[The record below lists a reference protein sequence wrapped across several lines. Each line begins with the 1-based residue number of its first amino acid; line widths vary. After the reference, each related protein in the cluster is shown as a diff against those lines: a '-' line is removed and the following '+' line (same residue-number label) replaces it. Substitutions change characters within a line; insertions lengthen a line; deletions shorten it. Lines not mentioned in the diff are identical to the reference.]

1 MSILLPYY
9 ALLLC
14 ILVKSLFMTEI
25 VSLRRHLILKRALSS
40 SVSCPRGT
48 FYSSV
53 ACPRRHMTL
62 GYSVRGGGLVT
73 L

>member
-1 MSILLPYY
+1 
-9 ALLLC
+9 
-14 ILVKSLFMTEI
+14 MTEI
-25 VSLRRHLILKRALSS
+25 NVSLREHLILKRTLNS
-40 SVSCPRGT
+40 SVSGPRGT

-62 GYSVRGGGLVT
+62 GYSVRGDSSRGGGGDLVT